1 MPRDSRAAQPC
12 LYSFKQHTFLEP
24 WVQVWWWNE
33 VFKKSRKQRWF
44 LLWAKRWQKL
54 KKPDVRMLVIPALVM
69 WVILPKKSGFPKRK
83 LSKMH
88 GQERSVT
95 WNTEYSCVSC
105 RSGEEGAGVRATEDG
120 LWALQSP
127 PGVRASGQREGEEGT
142 MLTRPREAPAPCL
155 WPQSSP
161 YASRH
166 CIFKCIYS
174 EWFGKQLIIW
184 IWQWFNM
191 EAVYLVPFDSQLL
204 LISVLKDQ
212 CMSLKFII

>member
-12 LYSFKQHTFLEP
+12 LHSFKQHTFLEP

-33 VFKKSRKQRWF
+33 VFKKSRKQRCF

-54 KKPDVRMLVIPALVM
+54 KKQDVRMLVIPALVM

-105 RSGEEGAGVRATEDG
+105 RSGEERAGVRATEDG

-127 PGVRASGQREGEEGT
+127 PGVRASGQCEGEEGT
-142 MLTRPREAPAPCL
+142 MFTRPWEAPAPCL

-174 EWFGKQLIIW
+174 EWVGKQLIIW

-191 EAVYLVPFDSQLL
+191 EAVYLMPFDSQLL

-212 CMSLKFII
+212 CISLKFII